1 MQLKLQHKCFLAKF
15 DKCSWTASFTQ
26 HLWWLLLKVW
36 EMSLLNKFFPATEII
51 FLFIYFKI
59 LQNSQENA
67 YAGVSFLNKIADWR
81 TSTLLSRNSSTGI
94 SCEFCEIFNK
104 NTFTEKTRQLLQ
116 EMTWKN
122 LWHFGEI
129 LCKMYLI

>member
-15 DKCSWTASFTQ
+15 EKCSRTASFTQ

-36 EMSLLNKFFPATEII
+36 EMSLLNKFFPATKII

-59 LQNSQENA
+59 LQNSQENT
-67 YAGVSFLNKIADWR
+67 YAGVSFFNKIADWR

-116 EMTWKN
+116 EMTREN